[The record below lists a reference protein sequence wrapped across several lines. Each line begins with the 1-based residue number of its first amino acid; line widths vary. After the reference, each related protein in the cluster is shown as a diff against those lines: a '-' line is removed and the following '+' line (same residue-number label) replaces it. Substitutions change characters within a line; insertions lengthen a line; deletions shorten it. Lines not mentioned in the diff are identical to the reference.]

1 MLNSSESTSSIISAK
16 RATMKKI
23 IKEKR
28 TSQDSYEKLCQ
39 SFETASK
46 LKPSHR
52 MHRQAS
58 LTKLKE
64 EFNQGVALKM

>member
-1 MLNSSESTSSIISAK
+1 
-16 RATMKKI
+16 MKKI